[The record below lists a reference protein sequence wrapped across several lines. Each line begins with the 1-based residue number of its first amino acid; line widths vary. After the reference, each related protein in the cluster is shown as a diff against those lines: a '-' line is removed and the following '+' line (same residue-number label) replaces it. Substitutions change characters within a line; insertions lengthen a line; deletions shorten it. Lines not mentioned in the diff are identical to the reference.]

1 MEVQDLSNLIFL
13 GLFLM
18 FGGHAY
24 EIARYLQLPRVTLL
38 VLTGLLVGPSVLNII
53 PLSVIDMFPTI
64 AYIALSMVAFRL
76 GEAFIDFNIKEKGL
90 AVFGISLGKTVAAAF
105 LVFIGV
111 FLLKQDVVLCLLL
124 ASLAPASAP
133 AATLD
138 VISETKAKG
147 PLTQTIV
154 SVLAVDNILSISLF
168 ALVLIF
174 TDSLMDQG
182 QSWQEILL
190 GGWEIGGAIILGFA
204 LGWPTTKLAEFI
216 DKEAEPS
223 LLKVM
228 GVILLCAGLAYQFH
242 VSYLLAC
249 IVLGI
254 TVARS
259 NHPPM
264 RRVFLTVEQIGEPFL
279 VFFFL
284 LAGCEL
290 QLSSLTTLGLMGIVY
305 MVARC
310 AGFVMGGTLVS
321 QWVKAEPVIQK
332 HIGWCLFPQAGVAL
346 GLAVITIEHFPE
358 IGQLL
363 LSVIVSTTVVFEL
376 FGPTVTRWHLFQA
389 KEVLEMPVAVE

>member
-1 MEVQDLSNLIFL
+1 
-13 GLFLM
+13 M

-24 EIARYLQLPRVTLL
+24 ELARYLKLPRVTLL
-38 VLTGLLVGPSVLNII
+38 VLTGLLVGPSVLDII
-53 PLSVIDMFPTI
+53 PSSIIEMFPTI

-76 GEAFIDFNIKEKGL
+76 GEAFIDFDLKDNGL
-90 AVFGISLGKTVAAAF
+90 AAFGISLGKTIAAAS
-105 LVFIGV
+105 LVFAGV
-111 FLLKQDVVLCLLL
+111 FLIKKSLVLGLLL
-124 ASLAPASAP
+124 AALAPASAP

-147 PLTQTIV
+147 PLTQTIMN
-154 SVLAVDNILSISLF
+154 VLAIDNILSIALF

-174 TDSLMDQG
+174 ADSLMDQG
-182 QSWQEILL
+182 ESWHEILL
-190 GGWEIGGAIILGFA
+190 GMWEIGGAFILGFC
-204 LGWPTTKLAEFI
+204 LGWPTTKLAEYI
-216 DKEAEPS
+216 DKEEEPS
-223 LLKVM
+223 FLKVL

-264 RRVFLTVEQIGEPFL
+264 RHVFLTVEEIGEPFL

-290 QLSSLTTLGLMGIVY
+290 QLSALPTLGLVGVVY
-305 MVARC
+305 VVARC

-321 QWVKAEPVIQK
+321 HWVRAEPVIQK

-346 GLAVITIEHFPE
+346 GLAVITLDHFPHTGE
-358 IGQLL
+358 LL
-363 LSVIVSTTVVFEL
+363 ISVIVGTTVIFEL

-389 KEVLEMPVAVE
+389 KEAMEVQVIAE

>member
-1 MEVQDLSNLIFL
+1 MEVHDLSNLVFL
-13 GLFLM
+13 GLFLV

-38 VLTGLLVGPSVLNII
+38 VLTGLLVGPSGLNII
-53 PLSVIDMFPTI
+53 PLAVINMFPTI

-76 GEAFIDFNIKEKGL
+76 GEAFIDLDLKEKGL
-90 AVFGISLGKTVAAAF
+90 AVFGISLGKTVAAAS
-105 LVFIGV
+105 LVFAGV
-111 FLLKQDVVLCLLL
+111 FLIQKDVVVGLLL
-124 ASLAPASAP
+124 AALAPASAP

-154 SVLAVDNILSISLF
+154 SVLAVDNILSITLF

-182 QSWQEILL
+182 QSWQEMLL
-190 GGWEIGGAIILGFA
+190 GGWEIFGAVILGFS
-204 LGWPTTKLAEFI
+204 LGWPTTKLAEVI
-216 DKEAEPS
+216 DKEEEPS
-223 LLKVM
+223 LLKIL
-228 GVILLCAGLAYQFH
+228 GVILLCAGLAYQFQ

-254 TVARS
+254 TVAKS
-259 NHPPM
+259 DHPPM
-264 RRVFLTVEQIGEPFL
+264 RQVFSTVETIGEPFL

-290 QLSSLTTLGLMGIVY
+290 QLSALSTLGLVGIIY

-310 AGFVMGGTLVS
+310 AGFVMGGTFVS
-321 QWVKAEPVIQK
+321 HWVKAEPVIQK

-346 GLAVITIEHFPE
+346 GLAVIALEHFPQ
-358 IGQLL
+358 IGPLL

-376 FGPTVTRWHLFQA
+376 FGPTVTRWHLFKA
-389 KEVLEMPVAVE
+389 KEVLEVPEIAQ

>member
-1 MEVQDLSNLIFL
+1 MEVQDLSNLVVL

-38 VLTGLLVGPSVLNII
+38 VLMGLVVGPSGLDII
-53 PLSVIDMFPTI
+53 PTSIIEMFPTI

-76 GEAFIDFNIKEKGL
+76 GEAFIDFNFQEKGL
-90 AVFGISLGKTVAAAF
+90 AVLGISLGKTIAAAS
-105 LVFIGV
+105 LVFAGI
-111 FLLKQDVVLCLLL
+111 FLIQKDVVVGLLL
-124 ASLAPASAP
+124 AALAPASAP

-154 SVLAVDNILSISLF
+154 SVLAVDNILSIALF

-174 TDSLMDQG
+174 TDSLMNQG
-182 QSWQEILL
+182 QSWQEIFL

-204 LGWPTTKLAEFI
+204 LGWPTTKLAELI
-216 DKEAEPS
+216 DKEEEPS
-223 LLKVM
+223 LLKIL

-259 NHPPM
+259 NHPPIHQ
-264 RRVFLTVEQIGEPFL
+264 VFVTVEKIGDPFL
-279 VFFFL
+279 VLFFL

-290 QLSSLTTLGLMGIVY
+290 QLSALTTLGLVGVVY
-305 MVARC
+305 VFARC
-310 AGFVMGGTLVS
+310 AGFVMGGTFVS
-321 QWVKAEPVIQK
+321 HWVNAEPVIQK

-346 GLAVITIEHFPE
+346 GLAVIALEHFPQN
-358 IGQLL
+358 GQLL
-363 LSVIVSTTVVFEL
+363 LSVIVSTTVIFEL

-389 KEVLEMPVAVE
+389 KEVVEVPAIAK